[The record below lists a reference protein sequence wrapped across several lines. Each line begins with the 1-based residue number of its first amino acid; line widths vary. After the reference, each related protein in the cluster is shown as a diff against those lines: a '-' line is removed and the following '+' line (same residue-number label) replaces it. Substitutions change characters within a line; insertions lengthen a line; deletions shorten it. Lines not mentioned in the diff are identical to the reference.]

1 MVRAVALSTTELSPR
16 RLTRRVTVAAF
27 AVWLGSVPL
36 RALAQPVPYLRDRS
50 PRRLPLK
57 AFRGEPAISGFGWH
71 FTSTHSSSLSF
82 EPLMGSG
89 LQHALPRL
97 HPGHG

>member
-16 RLTRRVTVAAF
+16 RLTRRGTVAAF
-27 AVWLGSVPL
+27 GVGLGSFPL

-71 FTSTHSSSLSF
+71 FTAIHSSSPSFSTLVSSVLHETLLS
-82 EPLMGSG
+82 
-89 LQHALPRL
+89 LQ
-97 HPGHG
+97 PGHG